1 VAKGD
6 KEDSNEPG
14 YDEDMYQLEELR
26 GNWRSNH
33 KPCFLM
39 TKHFKEWYYICP

>member
-14 YDEDMYQLEELR
+14 YDEDMYQLEELKEET
-26 GNWRSNH
+26 GEATINH
-33 KPCFLM
+33 VF
-39 TKHFKEWYYICP
+39 